1 MSEEISDQE
10 ELLAKH
16 RQEKKELQAKITAL
30 KKTAKNDKKKK
41 KEATELI
48 TKLEEELNALI
59 EKQKIELEGGDK
71 TKTEST
77 SESTIKAELDE
88 VTIALVPAESKLTRA
103 QKRRIKKEADDKE
116 RQARIS
122 EQEKLDARGPR
133 VLELETLNEILAK
146 ENLKL
151 HNIPADGDCLYAAVQ
166 HQLGLKELDDL
177 DVQEL
182 RERTAD
188 YMRENKD
195 DFLPFMDEMDEA
207 KFEKYCKDVEKTK
220 LWGGQL
226 ELKALSNILKV
237 PIKVMQASGPATI
250 LGEQF
255 EGTPLIVVYHRR
267 LYRLGEHYNSTIP
280 LLCEMDE

>member
-1 MSEEISDQE
+1 
-10 ELLAKH
+10 
-16 RQEKKELQAKITAL
+16 
-30 KKTAKNDKKKK
+30 
-41 KEATELI
+41 
-48 TKLEEELNALI
+48 
-59 EKQKIELEGGDK
+59 
-71 TKTEST
+71 
-77 SESTIKAELDE
+77 
-88 VTIALVPAESKLTRA
+88 
-103 QKRRIKKEADDKE
+103 
-116 RQARIS
+116 
-122 EQEKLDARGPR
+122 
-133 VLELETLNEILAK
+133 
-146 ENLKL
+146 
-151 HNIPADGDCLYAAVQ
+151 
-166 HQLGLKELDDL
+166 LDDL